1 MRKCCIKTLKDF
13 ARTRLMIYADDRN
26 IPTKY
31 NATSRLSPY
40 LHFGQISAQRCALEA
55 RKFRKDYQQVR
66 TLWSDNFCYYEP
78 HYDSFLG
85 ACDWGRATLMDHV
98 FDKRERIYTGAEP
111 Y

>member
-13 ARTRLMIYADDRN
+13 ARTRLMIYAADRN

-55 RKFRKDYQQVR
+55 RKFCKDYQQVR
-66 TLWSDNFCYYEP
+66 TLWCKKQKQKHKPYFSTVIW
-78 HYDSFLG
+78 DSFLISFFYNISF
-85 ACDWGRATLMDHV
+85 WV
-98 FDKRERIYTGAEP
+98 
-111 Y
+111 